1 MWTVCRVFGMSILA
15 FLTARSGGAQSSGDV
30 RAIAAPTHPLPAEG
44 ASAGVTRF
52 SFIAYGDTRGPHDDR
67 ELQQAHG
74 WVVDGV
80 LGTVASMANG
90 PDPVRFVLQSGDAVQ
105 NGQNVTMLNVGFTPL
120 IDRITTQA
128 GLPYFFS
135 AGNHDVSGS
144 VDLASPGRVAGLSNL
159 FAANRNLIPA
169 EGSPRRLTGYPTYAV
184 AYGNTFVLAFDSDI
198 ARDSTQFNWVR
209 AQLEGL
215 DKRRYVN
222 IVVFCHHPAYSSGS
236 HGGSRLED
244 ATRAIRELYMP
255 LFRQQHVKLLLV
267 GHEHLFEHYVER
279 YDDPTGAHRLDEI
292 VSGGGGAPIYTYT
305 GEPNLTDYLNAGAAQ
320 KLRVEHLFKPSPD
333 TLRNPHHYLVVHVDG
348 ERLRVEAFGVGWGAW
363 FTPYGRGGL
372 SLDDPRREP

>member
-1 MWTVCRVFGMSILA
+1 MRNVCRVIVAVTIASLMA
-15 FLTARSGGAQSSGDV
+15 QSGGAQGSTEV
-30 RAIAAPTHPLPAEG
+30 RPIAPPLHPLPAED
-44 ASAGVTRF
+44 ASAGITRF

-74 WVVDGV
+74 WVVDAV
-80 LGTVASMANG
+80 LKTATSMASG

-105 NGQNVTMLNVGFTPL
+105 NGQDVRMLNVGFTPL

-144 VDLASPGRVAGLSNL
+144 VDLTSPGRVTGLGNL
-159 FAANRNLIPA
+159 FAANRNLIPP
-169 EGSPRRLTGYPTYAV
+169 EGLPRRLNGYPTYAV

-222 IVVFCHHPAYSSGS
+222 IIVFCHHPAYSSGP
-236 HGGSRLED
+236 HGGSRVED
-244 ATRAIRELYMP
+244 ATRAIREMYMP

-279 YDDPTGAHRLDEI
+279 YDDATGTHRLDEI
-292 VSGGGGAPIYTYT
+292 VSGGGGAPIYTYS
-305 GEPNLTDYLNAGAAQ
+305 GEPNLTDYQNAGAAQ
-320 KLRVEHLFKPSPD
+320 KLRVEHLIKPSPD

-348 ERLRVEAFGVGWGAW
+348 EKLRVEAFGVGWGAW
-363 FTPYGRGGL
+363 FTPYGSAGL
-372 SLDDPRREP
+372 ALVDARLKH